1 MKIKIFFTHLLA
13 VGFGVIGALIFHH
26 YYIRNHEGADANLIL
41 VIFYLSCLSLGVI
54 IALFSI
60 TTPSND
66 LSHEFKTVQD
76 ALVLKINETIGA
88 HRENLDTNLKEGKEL
103 LLEAGRAYQSHAE
116 SYFNRQSDFSGLIK
130 YHVYAAAIRQ
140 LHQSHDP
147 EKVEKF
153 VQRELEIIKKIEAG
167 ENVYA
172 LCGNRAHTEE
182 QAYNTLLGRCKKGQ
196 IKPQKS
202 FFQCKDCGTEFEV
215 CPNCMGELQRRFKND
230 PC

>member
-1 MKIKIFFTHLLA
+1 MKIKFFTHLLA
-13 VGFGVIGALIFHH
+13 VGFGIIGALIFHH

-88 HRENLDTNLKEGKEL
+88 YRENLDTSLKEGKEFF
-103 LLEAGRAYQSHAE
+103 LEAGRDYQSHAE
-116 SYFNRQSDFSGLIK
+116 SYFDRQSAFSGLIK

-147 EKVEKF
+147 EKAEKF

-202 FFQCKDCGTEFEV
+202 FFRCKDCSYELVV
-215 CPNCMGELQRRFKND
+215 CPNCSGELQRRFKK
-230 PC
+230 

>member
-1 MKIKIFFTHLLA
+1 MKIKFFTHLLA

-88 HRENLDTNLKEGKEL
+88 YRENLDTSLKEGKEFF
-103 LLEAGRAYQSHAE
+103 LEAGRDYQSHAE
-116 SYFNRQSDFSGLIK
+116 SYFDRQSAFSGLIK

-140 LHQSHDP
+140 LHQSHDS
-147 EKVEKF
+147 EKAEKF
-153 VQRELEIIKKIEAG
+153 VQQELEIIKKIEAG

-196 IKPQKS
+196 IKLSSPI
-202 FFQCKDCGTEFEV
+202 
-215 CPNCMGELQRRFKND
+215 
-230 PC
+230 

>member
-1 MKIKIFFTHLLA
+1 MKFKFFTHLLA

-88 HRENLDTNLKEGKEL
+88 YRENLDTSLKEGKEFF
-103 LLEAGRAYQSHAE
+103 LEAGRDYQSHAE
-116 SYFNRQSDFSGLIK
+116 SYFDRQSAFSGLIK

-147 EKVEKF
+147 EKAEKF

-202 FFQCKDCGTEFEV
+202 FFRCKDCSYELVV
-215 CPNCMGELQRRFKND
+215 CPNCSGELQRRFKK
-230 PC
+230 

>member
-1 MKIKIFFTHLLA
+1 MKIKFFTHLLA
-13 VGFGVIGALIFHH
+13 VGFGIIGALIFHH

-88 HRENLDTNLKEGKEL
+88 YRENLDTSLKEGKEFF
-103 LLEAGRAYQSHAE
+103 LEAGRDYQSHAE
-116 SYFNRQSDFSGLIK
+116 SYFDRQSAFSGLIK

-147 EKVEKF
+147 EKAEKF

-202 FFQCKDCGTEFEV
+202 FFRCKDCSFELVV
-215 CPNCMGELQRRFKND
+215 CPNCSGELQRRFKK
-230 PC
+230 

>member
-88 HRENLDTNLKEGKEL
+88 YRENLDTSLKEGKEFF
-103 LLEAGRAYQSHAE
+103 LEAGRDYQSHAE
-116 SYFNRQSDFSGLIK
+116 SYFDRQSAFSGLIK

-147 EKVEKF
+147 EKAEKF

-202 FFQCKDCGTEFEV
+202 FFRCKDCSYELVV
-215 CPNCMGELQRRFKND
+215 CPNCSGELQRRFKK
-230 PC
+230 